1 MQDTTSD
8 PTHKPVLL
16 SHVLVS
22 LNRAVHL
29 ATQKKKK
36 KQSESNI
43 VPVLSFNIIRQ
54 RLFDFQTKPLNQY
67 TIVSSVHE
75 TSRQHSSNTQ
85 IHSHP
90 PVTLLF
96 LSS

>member
-8 PTHKPVLL
+8 STHKPVLL

-22 LNRAVHL
+22 LNCAVHL
-29 ATQKKKK
+29 ATKKK

-67 TIVSSVHE
+67 TIVSSVHV
-75 TSRQHSSNTQ
+75 TSRQDSSNTQ
-85 IHSHP
+85 IHPHP
-90 PVTLLF
+90 PATLLS

>member
-1 MQDTTSD
+1 MQDTTSG
-8 PTHKPVLL
+8 PTYKPVLL

-22 LNRAVHL
+22 LNCAAHL
-29 ATQKKKK
+29 ATTKKKK
-36 KQSESNI
+36 KSEFNI

-67 TIVSSVHE
+67 TIVSSVHV
-75 TSRQHSSNTQ
+75 TSQQHSSNTQ
-85 IHSHP
+85 VHPHP
-90 PVTLLF
+90 PVTVLS